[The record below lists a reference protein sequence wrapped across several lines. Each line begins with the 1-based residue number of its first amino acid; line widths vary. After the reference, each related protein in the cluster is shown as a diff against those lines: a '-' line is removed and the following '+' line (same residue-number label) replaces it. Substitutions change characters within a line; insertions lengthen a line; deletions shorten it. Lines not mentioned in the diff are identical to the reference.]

1 MKIKRNEIRL
11 TESQLNRIIR
21 NSVKRA
27 LAEEIQTESD
37 PEYDEIDNDYFSG
50 PSRVTSGG
58 KWNFVNSEGE
68 LISPK
73 FWFDEVGQFVDGIA
87 EVMSNDMV
95 NLIYKN
101 GKLLSDRWFD
111 YIEKI
116 GDHHFVGYL
125 DNEKY
130 YIIREKTE
138 LNSQSHNLIK

>member
-11 TESQLNRIIR
+11 TESQLNKIIR
-21 NSVKRA
+21 DSVKRV
-27 LAEEIQTESD
+27 LAEDIQTESN

-73 FWFDEVGQFVDGIA
+73 FWFDEAGQFVDGIA

-111 YIEKI
+111 YIEEV

-130 YIIREKTE
+130 VII
-138 LNSQSHNLIK
+138 